1 MSALPFD
8 FAQGRRASA
17 RPVKRGLLRIALSA
31 RRRVSTLSGSATAGN
46 LEPFGKLRVPSEVEG
61 QGVFYAAPK
70 LWLQIVA
77 AKAHIS

>member
-1 MSALPFD
+1 MSAL
-8 FAQGRRASA
+8 RASA
-17 RPVKRGLLRIALSA
+17 RPVKRGLSFDSAHDPELAEGLRIALSA
-31 RRRVSTLSGSATAGN
+31 RRRVN
-46 LEPFGKLRVPSEVEG
+46 LE

>member
-31 RRRVSTLSGSATAGN
+31 RRRVN
-46 LEPFGKLRVPSEVEG
+46 LE
-61 QGVFYAAPK
+61 QGVFYTAPK